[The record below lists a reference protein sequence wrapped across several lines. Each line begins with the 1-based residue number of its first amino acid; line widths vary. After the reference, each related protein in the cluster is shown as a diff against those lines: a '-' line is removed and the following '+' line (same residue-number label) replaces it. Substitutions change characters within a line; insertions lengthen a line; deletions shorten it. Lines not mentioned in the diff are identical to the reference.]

1 MTLLIAEVA
10 SYHSATL
17 EITEL
22 LRVTHSFTS
31 VLQKQSALLDA
42 RCYTP
47 VAIEVIGYAQNFLFF
62 FFFFCSFRPA
72 INSSLVL
79 SLSCSFLLFY
89 N

>member
-1 MTLLIAEVA
+1 MA

-47 VAIEVIGYAQNFLFF
+47 VAIEVIQYAQNFFF
-62 FFFFCSFRPA
+62 FFLFCSFRPA
-72 INSSLVL
+72 INSSRSLSLVL
-79 SLSCSFLLFY
+79 SFY
-89 N
+89 FTTE

>member
-1 MTLLIAEVA
+1 MA

-17 EITEL
+17 EFTEL

-47 VAIEVIGYAQNFLFF
+47 VAIEVIRYAQNFF
-62 FFFFCSFRPA
+62 FFFFFVLSGLPSMA
-72 INSSLVL
+72 LVLSLVL
-79 SLSCSFLLFY
+79 SFY
-89 N
+89 FTTE

>member
-42 RCYTP
+42 LCYTP

-62 FFFFCSFRPA
+62 FFCSGLPSIALSF
-72 INSSLVL
+72 

>member
-1 MTLLIAEVA
+1 MA

-17 EITEL
+17 EFTEL

-47 VAIEVIGYAQNFLFF
+47 VAIEVIRYAQNFF
-62 FFFFCSFRPA
+62 FFFFVLSGLPSIA
-72 INSSLVL
+72 LVLSLVL
-79 SLSCSFLLFY
+79 SFY
-89 N
+89 FTTE